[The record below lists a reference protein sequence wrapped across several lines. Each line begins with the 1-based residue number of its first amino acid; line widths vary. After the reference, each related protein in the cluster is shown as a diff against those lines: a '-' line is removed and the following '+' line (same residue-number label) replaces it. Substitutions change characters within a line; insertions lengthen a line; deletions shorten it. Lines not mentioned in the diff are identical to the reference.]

1 VSPRN
6 STRRGGSPLPVQA
19 GRIRVGYRVTG
30 EASYRAYYSTFYL
43 GTFETRAEAQRA
55 IEGKRVE
62 TENKKP
68 GVGAPGHQ

>member
-1 VSPRN
+1 M
-6 STRRGGSPLPVQA
+6 QA
-19 GRIRVGYRVTG
+19 GRIKVGYRVTG
-30 EASYRAYYSTFYL
+30 EASYRAYYSTWYL

-55 IEGKRVE
+55 IEWKRVE